1 MTLQGPGWTR
11 VVAAVTL
18 FTAAVAT
25 GCSPTVENRGHIP
38 DSEAVAE
45 IELGAHTPE
54 DVLDILGTPS
64 SISTFDK
71 RTWFYISETT
81 ETIAFFDPDVMER
94 QVLVVS
100 FGDDGY
106 VSSIRALD
114 KNDGAD
120 IDPVGR
126 STPTAGRNITILEQ
140 MFGNI
145 GRFSGRESTK

>member
-1 MTLQGPGWTR
+1 MTSHGPNGAR
-11 VVAAVTL
+11 SCVAAAL
-18 FTAAVAT
+18 FTAIALA
-25 GCSPTVENRGHIP
+25 GCTPIVENRGHIP
-38 DSEAVAE
+38 DGEAIEE
-45 IELGAHTPE
+45 IELGTHTPE

-64 SISTFDK
+64 SVSTFDR

-94 QVLVVS
+94 QILVVS
-100 FGDDGY
+100 FGGDGY
-106 VSSIRALD
+106 VSSVRALD
-114 KNDGAD
+114 KEDGTD

-145 GRFSGRESTK
+145 GRFSGQESTQ